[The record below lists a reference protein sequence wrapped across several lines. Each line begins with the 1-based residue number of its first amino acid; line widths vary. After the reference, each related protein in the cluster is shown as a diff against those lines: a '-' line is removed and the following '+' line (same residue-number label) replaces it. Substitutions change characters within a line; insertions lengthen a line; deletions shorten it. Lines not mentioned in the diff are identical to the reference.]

1 MAKKSGRNSE
11 ATVRRAVPLYWL
23 PNQATQLILRNHNH
37 MHSATII
44 RCFMLIYSL
53 TIKSVKC
60 TLNFS
65 FKLIFSGFS
74 VFICFLDLLTRTLR
88 RVYINGF
95 SRNNGLSLR

>member
-1 MAKKSGRNSE
+1 MR
-11 ATVRRAVPLYWL
+11 
-23 PNQATQLILRNHNH
+23 
-37 MHSATII
+37 
-44 RCFMLIYSL
+44 IYSL
-53 TIKSVKC
+53 TTKSVKC

-95 SRNNGLSLR
+95 FRNNGLSLRSTKREGRILCPVRHFSGNISKLCRSSLE